1 MSCFDD
7 AWLTNR
13 ELPPLLTQMAGV
25 FNRRLSGPT
34 PQLLILGNKAD
45 LLASDST
52 SSKSPAEI
60 SSSTRNTAEERL
72 RSILTREMDRL
83 KAARGGSGGR
93 IEGMSK
99 VQTSRGFWGR
109 LFGAARAGEIE
120 AEGEDDEAMV
130 WGGPGQFRWEDVEGV
145 DISWGVSGVGPA
157 NALTANPE
165 RGNGLAELEDF
176 LWDL

>member
-1 MSCFDD
+1 
-7 AWLTNR
+7 
-13 ELPPLLTQMAGV
+13 MAGV
-25 FNRRLSGPT
+25 FNRRLNGPT
-34 PQLLILGNKAD
+34 PQLLILGHKTD
-45 LLASDST
+45 LLSGDST
-52 SSKSPAEI
+52 DSKSPADL
-60 SSSTRNTAEERL
+60 SSSARATAAERL

-93 IEGMSK
+93 IEGMGK

-145 DISWGVSGVGPA
+145 DVAWAVSGLGRA

-165 RGNGLAELEDF
+165 RGNGLEELEDF

>member
-1 MSCFDD
+1 M
-7 AWLTNR
+7 AVPVLTTR

-25 FNRRLSGPT
+25 FNRRLNGPT
-34 PQLLILGNKAD
+34 PQLLILGHKAD
-45 LLASDST
+45 LLSGSSD
-52 SSKSPAEI
+52 KCPADI
-60 SSSTRNTAEERL
+60 SSGARDTAAERL

-93 IEGMSK
+93 IEGMGK

-130 WGGPGQFRWEDVEGV
+130 WGGPGAFRWEDVEGV
-145 DISWGVSGVGPA
+145 DISWGVSAVGPA
-157 NALTANPE
+157 NALTAPKE
-165 RGNGLAELEDF
+165 RGNGLNELEDF